1 MTNGG
6 VTCRS
11 VRRRSSVIYG
21 NEASYLDEEEI
32 IYVSSA
38 EEDEG
43 EKDSALE

>member
-1 MTNGG
+1 MAELH
-6 VTCRS
+6 VDQCDEE
-11 VRRRSSVIYG
+11 VIYG